1 MSNDRAIVITESDM
15 DKLDK
20 LLDASMRTR
29 VPDRD
34 HLNVLRAELDRA
46 HVVQGGV
53 APPNVVVMNA
63 WVSITDL
70 DTGLTHEYQVVFPRD
85 ADLSRNKISVLA
97 PIGTAL
103 LGYRTGS
110 EIEWRVPGGMRR
122 FRIERVRKRARSRMA
137 LHAA

>member
-1 MSNDRAIVITESDM
+1 MITITESDM

-20 LLDASMRTR
+20 LIGSSMQ

-34 HLNVLRAELDRA
+34 HLNVLKAELDRA
-46 HVVQGGV
+46 HVVAHGGV
-53 APPNVVVMNA
+53 TPRNVVVMNA

-85 ADLSRNKISVLA
+85 ADFLRNKISVLA

-110 EIEWRVPGGMRR
+110 EIEWRVPGGIRR
-122 FRIERVRKRARSRMA
+122 FRIDRVKKPRVRSRKAR
-137 LHAA
+137 LAA